1 MNGAGH
7 EPRKNTLMLAH
18 EIAVER
24 VTRDQIG
31 WATTESLRTSGGER
45 LLPKGGV
52 ITEEVFARWDE
63 LPDGVLHLIEL
74 EAGDLHENEA
84 GHRVSEVV
92 SGSGIQ
98 IEGPFNSRFNLN
110 SAHRGLLVVDPER
123 VQQLNAVGQLSLF
136 TRFNHQAVVAGQT
149 VAGVK
154 ATPIVVAESDV
165 EQIEEIASTKTD
177 PIVDVLPFL
186 ELDAAVVATESLHP
200 RLRESFEA
208 RVCEKLAWYGSG
220 NCEFAYVD
228 ANREQVAQAIEAAFA
243 RGADLIMAAGGN
255 TLDPLDPILLALPDI
270 GATMVHYGA
279 PADPGSMFWVAERD
293 GKPIFN
299 LASCSMYSEATV
311 IDLMLPLAFA
321 GRRIMPDDVRNLGYG
336 GLLEDDMTFR
346 FPNYDA
352 R

>member
-1 MNGAGH
+1 MAPYT
-7 EPRKNTLMLAH
+7 EDERTFQMLAH

-31 WATTESLRTSGGER
+31 WATTESLRTTGGER

-52 ITEEVFARWDE
+52 ITEDVFARWDE

-74 EAGDLHENEA
+74 EADDLHENEA
-84 GHRVSEVV
+84 GRRVADAVT
-92 SGSGIQ
+92 GPGIS

-110 SAHRGLLVVDPER
+110 SAHRGLLVVDRER
-123 VQQLNAVGQLSLF
+123 VQQLNMIGQLSLF
-136 TRFNHQAVVAGQT
+136 TRFSNQAVVAGQT

-154 ATPIVVAESDV
+154 ATPIVVPATDV
-165 EQIEEIASTKTD
+165 DRIEELAASGD
-177 PIVDVLPFL
+177 GPIVDVLPFVR
-186 ELDAAVVATESLHP
+186 LDAAVVATEALHP
-200 RLRESFEA
+200 RLRESFES

-220 NCEFAYVD
+220 ECEFAYVD
-228 ANREQVAQAIEAAFA
+228 ADRDEVAEAIEEAFA
-243 RGADLIMAAGGN
+243 AGADLIMAAGGN
-255 TLDPLDPILLALPDI
+255 TLDPLDPILQALPHID
-270 GATMVHYGA
+270 ATMVHYGA
-279 PADPGSMFWVAERD
+279 PADPGSMFWVAERA

-311 IDLMLPLAFA
+311 IDLMLPLVFA
-321 GRRIMPDDVRNLGYG
+321 GRRIVPEDISSLGYG

-352 R
+352 E